1 MAVEK
6 RASVS
11 GQTIRLLQCL
21 NRHFNLIIDVI
32 KKRTQ
37 DGIVKKPDQR
47 SFDRFLTDQQKCL
60 LYSWLGHNILSKCL
74 VLEFPVNSSLLNG
87 VRKSF
92 CLCVLLQNH
101 SCKVHFTFQAAQNE
115 LKEVELLASCIEIKI
130 TQIEQKYNH

>member
-37 DGIVKKPDQR
+37 DKIVKKPDQR
-47 SFDRFLTDQQKCL
+47 SFDRLLTDQQKCL
-60 LYSWLGHNILSKCL
+60 LFFLARTY
-74 VLEFPVNSSLLNG
+74 VLKGLIPGSP
-87 VRKSF
+87 
-92 CLCVLLQNH
+92 
-101 SCKVHFTFQAAQNE
+101 
-115 LKEVELLASCIEIKI
+115 
-130 TQIEQKYNH
+130 

>member
-37 DGIVKKPDQR
+37 DGIVKKAWSEKFWQIPYRSTEMPTLFLARAYILLKGLILESQWTQASSVRLESHFACTYTAGSQPQGSFYLPSCSEWARRSRITGELHWNKNNPDW
-47 SFDRFLTDQQKCL
+47 T
-60 LYSWLGHNILSKCL
+60 
-74 VLEFPVNSSLLNG
+74 
-87 VRKSF
+87 
-92 CLCVLLQNH
+92 
-101 SCKVHFTFQAAQNE
+101 
-115 LKEVELLASCIEIKI
+115 KI
-130 TQIEQKYNH
+130 